1 MNTHFAPYA
10 PLSIDM
16 SWTSCLQECSQELPG
31 SSWIKHPR
39 NWPRSAKPNTHE
51 KNRKKI
57 AATVYPNISQSKLL
71 LLNGICIRH
80 GHLRLHLFKPLGFHT
95 LDMSPG
101 LKGALHWPTVW
112 SNKAPQIDWEFKG
125 IKGIGHGWS
134 CETKDS
140 ALLKSKTWANGW
152 RLGDH
157 NRRNGRRSSAFS
169 QHLTMLHGATWCY
182 MVLHGATSQWRANPA
197 PASHLRKC
205 ENSFLNLSDIYFGG
219 LDRSCK

>member
-1 MNTHFAPYA
+1 MLLYQLICRE
-10 PLSIDM
+10 LSVYKNVARN
-16 SWTSCLQECSQELPG
+16 CLDHPG
-31 SSWIKHPR
+31 SNIRETDPGLPSQIH
-39 NWPRSAKPNTHE
+39 T
-51 KNRKKI
+51 KKI
-57 AATVYPNISQSKLL
+57 EKTIAAIVYPNISQSKLL

-95 LDMSPG
+95 LDVSPG

-152 RLGDH
+152 RLRNH

-182 MVLHGATSQWRANPA
+182 IAMES
-197 PASHLRKC
+197 
-205 ENSFLNLSDIYFGG
+205 
-219 LDRSCK
+219 